1 MRLVLLRR
9 YGVTSS
15 IWPVSQTSLCLPLSW
30 DNHGLTM
37 LSVSASSPEDDSSWF
52 WWLSS
57 VNVQHNSLW
66 PSRLFHVQ
74 EILKNV
80 LNFTDIKLIWHYLII
95 IWGQNLP
102 QASSERI
109 QQHNL
114 TKTHKEDKLRH
125 EYWNKQTNTVSL
137 SCRRSTKQTKDKI
150 SPLPPL
156 PEKHGAVQLTGQH
169 YLNGQQRPRSCNS
182 NTARVQQHWR
192 R

>member
-1 MRLVLLRR
+1 MLLEVRLVLLRH

-30 DNHGLTM
+30 GNHGLTM

-95 IWGQNLP
+95 IWGRNLP

-125 EYWNKQTNTVSL
+125 EYWNKLQKPCQFKL
-137 SCRRSTKQTKDKI
+137 PKI
-150 SPLPPL
+150 N
-156 PEKHGAVQLTGQH
+156 KANKG
-169 YLNGQQRPRSCNS
+169 
-182 NTARVQQHWR
+182 
-192 R
+192 